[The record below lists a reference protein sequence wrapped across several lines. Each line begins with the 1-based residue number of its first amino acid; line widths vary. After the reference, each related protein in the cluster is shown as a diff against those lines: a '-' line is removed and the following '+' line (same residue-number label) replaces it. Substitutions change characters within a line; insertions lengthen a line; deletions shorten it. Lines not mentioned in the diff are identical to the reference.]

1 MPKHIIRLI
10 VLIAAFG
17 GVAYVARVFFVDDS
31 FYLYGHYR
39 GDSVAEIASDVPKY
53 RGTAYCQSCH
63 TARYNEWSAG
73 IHNSAD
79 IKKVVKCE
87 ACHGAAGGRK
97 SQGIAEHPAS
107 SVDHPAGVKL
117 AIPKDTV
124 KLCTLC
130 HEAMPGRPVEQRQ
143 IDVAKH
149 AGTQQCIVCHNPH
162 SPKINFAA
170 AAAKAP
176 TGNAAAGKAVS
187 AACAGCHGAA
197 GVSANPAW
205 PNLAGQHASYLADA
219 LKAFKS
225 GVRDN
230 AIMSGA
236 AKNLSEVEMQNVAAY
251 FANAKC
257 KTAGGATAKAEA
269 EAGAS
274 KAKTAACATCHGVNG
289 ISGNPA
295 WPSLAGQNQDYL
307 AGALKAFK
315 DGSRN
320 SAVMGGI
327 AKDLSAADID
337 NLAGYYATL
346 SCRLSQPESEQR
358 RAKND

>member
-1 MPKHIIRLI
+1 MPKHIFRLI
-10 VLIAAFG
+10 VLIVAFG
-17 GVAYVARVFFVDDS
+17 GVAYAAKVFFTDDS

-39 GDSVAEIASDVPKY
+39 GDSVAEIASGVPQY

-63 TARYNEWSAG
+63 SARYNEWSAG
-73 IHNSAD
+73 IHNSVD
-79 IKKVVKCE
+79 IKKVVNCE
-87 ACHGAAGGRK
+87 VCHGAVR
-97 SQGIAEHPAS
+97 
-107 SVDHPAGVKL
+107 DHPGNDKL
-117 AIPKDTV
+117 PLLKDTV

-130 HEAMPGRPVEQRQ
+130 HEAMPGRPAEQRQ
-143 IDVAKH
+143 IEVAKH
-149 AGTQQCIVCHNPH
+149 AGTQQCIACHNPH

-170 AAAKAP
+170 ATAKTP
-176 TGNAAAGKAVS
+176 VGDAAAGKTVS
-187 AACAGCHGAA
+187 AACAACHGVA

-236 AKNLSEVEMQNVAAY
+236 AKNLSEAEMQNVAAY
-251 FANAKC
+251 YAQAKC
-257 KTAGGATAKAEA
+257 KTAGGAKAKAEA
-269 EAGAS
+269 G
-274 KAKTAACATCHGVNG
+274 KAKAAACATCHGANG

-307 AGALKAFK
+307 AGALTAFK
-315 DGSRN
+315 DSNN
-320 SAVMGGI
+320 STVMGGI

-337 NLAGYYATL
+337 NLAAYYAAL
-346 SCRLSQPESEQR
+346 SC
-358 RAKND
+358 K